1 MRPVF
6 YEAHPLSSLKPS
18 GGRRFAYGAL
28 LLIAVIIVA
37 SEVGGYYYL
46 QRLYSRRLDSST
58 GRCDKGGSG
67 TSSGNSSGTGPGNA
81 NFIAVSTLINYG
93 NGTRLWHNGSNVLL
107 GSNFYDLTVSIANGN
122 VEAQCYPS
130 LNAHYIIS
138 INGVRNDNDGIHCTF
153 CWTLWIYCQK
163 DGAWSVSIWGA
174 DLIKLVNG
182 DTLAWYYQD
191 TSKTPWQPPQAG
203 AKTVAI
209 CS

>member
-1 MRPVF
+1 M
-6 YEAHPLSSLKPS
+6 KPS
-18 GGRRFAYGAL
+18 GGRRYAYGAL

-46 QRLYSRRLDSST
+46 QSLYARRSSSST
-58 GRCDKGGSG
+58 GQSG
-67 TSSGNSSGTGPGNA
+67 KDASGTGSGNGSRTGPVTNP

-93 NGTRLWHNGSNVLL
+93 NGTSAWYNETNVPL
-107 GSNFYDLTVSIANGN
+107 GSNFYNLTVSIANGN
-122 VEAQCYPS
+122 VEALYYPS
-130 LNAHYIIS
+130 LNAHYIIA

-163 DGAWSVSIWGA
+163 DAAWSVSLWGA